1 MKIDAHQHFWKYDP
15 VRDGW
20 IGENMKAIRRD
31 FLPKDLAPVLEKNDV
46 DGCIAIQ
53 ADQSEHETEF
63 LLGLAK
69 NNSFIKG
76 VVGWVDLRADNI
88 EERLTHY
95 SANNLLK
102 GVRHIVQSEPDDFM
116 LGEKFQHGISLL
128 TQFGLTYDILV
139 LPQQLPAAIPLVNKF
154 PFQKFIIDHMAKP
167 TIKNGKMVAWKKNM
181 KDLAK
186 SQNVF
191 CKASGLV
198 TEADWKNWK
207 KEDFTKYL
215 DVIFNAF
222 GPDRILYGSDW
233 PVCLLAAEYEKQ
245 LEILNEYMANYS
257 SEDMAMIMGGNANN
271 FYNLNLKK

>member
-15 VRDGW
+15 ARDGW
-20 IGENMKAIRRD
+20 IDENMKVIRRD
-31 FLPKDLAPVLEKNDV
+31 FLPKDLVPVLEKNDV
-46 DGCIAIQ
+46 DGCIAVQ
-53 ADQSEHETEF
+53 ADQSEYETEF

-95 SANNLLK
+95 SSNNLLK
-102 GVRHIVQSEPDDFM
+102 GVRHIVQAEYDDFI
-116 LGEKFQHGISLL
+116 LEEKFQHGISLL
-128 TQFGLTYDILV
+128 KQFGLTYDILV
-139 LPQQLPAAIPLVNKF
+139 LPQQLPATIQLVNKF
-154 PFQKFIIDHMAKP
+154 PSQKFIVDHMAKP

-181 KDLAK
+181 EELAK
-186 SQNVF
+186 AQNVF

-207 KEDFTKYL
+207 NEDFTIYL

-222 GPDRILYGSDW
+222 GVKRILYGSDW

-245 LEILNEYMANYS
+245 LEILSEYIAKYS
-257 SEDMAMIMGGNANN
+257 LDDKAKIMGGNANN

>member
-15 VRDGW
+15 IKDSW
-20 IGENMKAIRRD
+20 IDENMKAIRRD
-31 FLPKDLAPVLEKNDV
+31 FLPKDLAPILENNDV

-53 ADQSEHETEF
+53 ADQSEQETEF

-88 EERLTHY
+88 EERLAHY
-95 SANNLLK
+95 SSNNFLK
-102 GVRHIVQSEPDDFM
+102 GVRHIVQAEADDFM
-116 LGEKFQHGISLL
+116 LEGKFQHGISLL
-128 TQFGLTYDILV
+128 MQFGLTYDILV
-139 LPQQLPAAIPLVNKF
+139 LPPQLPATIQFVNKF
-154 PFQKFIIDHMAKP
+154 PSQKFVIDHMAKP
-167 TIKNGKMVAWKKNM
+167 NIKKGEMFAWKKNM
-181 KDLAK
+181 EELAK

-191 CKASGLV
+191 CKVSGLV

-215 DVIFNAF
+215 DVIFNSF
-222 GPDRILYGSDW
+222 GVDRILYGSDW
-233 PVCLLAAEYEKQ
+233 PVCLLAAEYENQ
-245 LEILNEYMANYS
+245 LEVLSEYMVNYS
-257 SEDMAMIMGGNANN
+257 SEDKARIMGGNANN